1 MSRIAVFSDVHLT
14 PAHPGRTRAF
24 VDTLGE
30 LTREGVTDLWLLGD
44 IFDLLVGGYDFWDDQ
59 YPEVWRALAAL
70 KTQGARIVWLEG
82 NHDFH
87 LDALCRKYGIEVRD
101 AQLQMTVGRAQH
113 RVYLA
118 HGDLVN
124 PHDEAYLRWRGFTRA
139 PLFRKLLDL
148 TPGFLARRLLQP
160 AAEAAS
166 RSSRKRSRDP
176 EAWIQNFYREFAA
189 ARLQEGFRG
198 VFLGHCHVADLYRP
212 SATGF
217 YLNLG
222 SWLGPAGPY
231 AVWDP
236 DAEDFPKV
244 RNCKIIEE

>member
-14 PAHPGRTRAF
+14 TSHPARTRAF
-24 VDTLGE
+24 VKTLRE
-30 LTREGVTDLWLLGD
+30 LASESLTDLWLLGD
-44 IFDLLVGGYDFWDDQ
+44 IFDLLVGGYGFWHDQ
-59 YPEVWRALAAL
+59 YPEVWQALDALRARG
-70 KTQGARIVWLEG
+70 TRIVWLEG

-87 LDALCRKYGIEVRD
+87 LDALCRRHGIEVRD
-101 AQLQMTVGRAQH
+101 EVLQLTVGRAQH

-124 PHDEAYLRWRGFTRA
+124 LTDEAYLRWRGFTRA
-139 PLFRKLLDL
+139 PWFRQVLDL
-148 TPGFLARRLLQP
+148 TPDFIARRLLQP

-189 ARLQEGFRG
+189 ARLREGFRG

-212 SATGF
+212 ESGGF

-222 SWLGPAGPY
+222 SWLGDTGPY

-236 DAEDFPKV
+236 DTEDFPKV